1 MVRDG
6 PVRSSADNAV
16 STTPDIKPRLP
27 PLSSEARA
35 TSDTSKGDRPPAP
48 AGTPIWIRLDR
59 DSAIPLYQQVYESIR
74 DAIQDTR
81 LPAGARLPSTRML
94 AAELSVS
101 RKTVLVAFQQLMDE
115 GLVHGHVGAGT
126 WVSMSADPRGTD
138 E

>member
-1 MVRDG
+1 M
-6 PVRSSADNAV
+6 
-16 STTPDIKPRLP
+16 STTSDIESRLP

-35 TSDTSKGDRPPAP
+35 TSVTSEGRRPPVR
-48 AGTPIWIRLDR
+48 AGTPIWIRIDR
-59 DSAIPLYQQVYESIR
+59 DSGTPLYQQVYEAIR
-74 DAIQDTR
+74 NAIQDAR
-81 LPAGARLPSTRML
+81 LPAGARLPSTRVL

-115 GLVHGHVGAGT
+115 GLVRGHVGAGT